1 MTEIWQKYDRN
12 MTGIWQECD
21 RDMTEIW
28 QRHFDLVNSCWV
40 RYSDP
45 PLITPPIP
53 STIMISSTFTLTTL
67 LVSLIALALKS
78 LFSNDGGIG
87 GWWRRAALRLPPSSR
102 TRGCLHRRLDLG
114 EGCPVGWS
122 RLRVRQNANHEIL
135 QEENLEK
142 LSTLSLPHTWH
153 VYTRNIPG
161 IYLVYTWHMPMYVVT
176 QGYTS
181 KKLYGSIPH
190 QSRTLIDMWYS
201 KDILGKKIRLGNYSV
216 TGVTSSSMLA
226 LEMTKLEFSARPRT
240 WLRPSSVKIPNYV
253 WRCSYFLFP
262 AIWVYLL
269 GVHAFW

>member
-1 MTEIWQKYDRN
+1 MVYTWYIPGIYLFHGYTRDIP
-12 MTGIWQECD
+12 GIWQEYD

-28 QRHFDLVNSCWV
+28 QRQFDLVNSCWV

-87 GWWRRAALRLPPSSR
+87 GWWRRAALYLPPSSR

-122 RLRVRQNANHEIL
+122 LLRVRQNADHEIL

-153 VYTRNIPG
+153 DVYTRYIPD
-161 IYLVYTWHMPMYVVT
+161 IYLVYTWYMTIYVVT
-176 QGYTS
+176 QVYTS
-181 KKLYGSIPH
+181 KKLYGFVPY
-190 QSRTLIDMWYS
+190 QSRTLIDVWYS
-201 KDILGKKIRLGNYSV
+201 KN
-216 TGVTSSSMLA
+216 
-226 LEMTKLEFSARPRT
+226 
-240 WLRPSSVKIPNYV
+240 IPGISHV
-253 WRCSYFLFP
+253 
-262 AIWVYLL
+262 
-269 GVHAFW
+269 